1 MRTLLSTLIL
11 ALALMC
17 HGIHDTL
24 EGPNYYRKLDFGFC
38 FSNAA
43 FHFANL

>member
-1 MRTLLSTLIL
+1 MKTLLGTLIL

-24 EGPNYYRKLDFGFC
+24 
-38 FSNAA
+38 NAQIITG
-43 FHFANL
+43 N